1 MRVVHHG
8 ENSDDQEKHTVEIE
22 MSIHSRCER
31 IPPSISSP
39 WVSSSMVG
47 REQLIRIELTFAS
60 GLVKKAVPRLNA
72 TFFKSAAWYAAS
84 MSMVEGT
91 STQSK
96 KPPSGIQTM
105 VSSGKNFSI
114 SSLAVSR
121 RCRFN
126 VFRYVRCESRSVLC
140 KNFRKATSHSVAE
153 CISCWHFSWANRSV
167 LPPGMH
173 APTRIPG
180 ATVFEKLMT

>member
-1 MRVVHHG
+1 V
-8 ENSDDQEKHTVEIE
+8 KIE
-22 MSIHSRCER
+22 MSIHRRCER

-39 WVSSSMVG
+39 WASSSVVG

-96 KPPSGIQTM
+96 NPPSGIQTM
-105 VSSGKNFSI
+105 V
-114 SSLAVSR
+114 
-121 RCRFN
+121 
-126 VFRYVRCESRSVLC
+126 
-140 KNFRKATSHSVAE
+140 
-153 CISCWHFSWANRSV
+153 
-167 LPPGMH
+167 PPGNNFQSVPWRFH
-173 APTRIPG
+173 GVAGSTLSDRSSASQDPYFAKI
-180 ATVFEKLMT
+180 FERPLRTAWLNAYPAGISAGQIGPCCLLGCTLRRGYQGPQFSKSS